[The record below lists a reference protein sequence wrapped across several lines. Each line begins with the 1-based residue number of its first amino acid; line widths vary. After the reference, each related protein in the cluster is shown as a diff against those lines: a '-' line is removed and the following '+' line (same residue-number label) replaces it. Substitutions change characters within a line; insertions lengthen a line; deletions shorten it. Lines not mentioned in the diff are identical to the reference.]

1 MIFCQTLG
9 PPVVRL
15 DDGSAPASLQ
25 WRKNLALL
33 VYLARSPKRARRRDH
48 LLGLLWGDQPQ
59 EKARASLNQALLTLR
74 SYVGPALESDKAEVR
89 LTDGAV
95 TLDVE
100 QLDALAASGDHAQA
114 ARLVVGLFLEG
125 FVIDGASQFEDWM
138 TAEQAYWLRRS
149 VDVLL
154 RVGAAALAA
163 GDVRSAQDAA
173 RRVVQLDPYSDLGV
187 QALMRAHA
195 LAGDPGSARAEFTSF
210 AARLTRDVGGAP
222 GPETR
227 ALADRLPAPS
237 SPPGPRSAASAREPL
252 VGRAM
257 ELARIMTLWERCRAD
272 GGHVAIVFLE
282 GDGGTGK
289 SRLVEEVAA
298 RATLD
303 GAIVAAARA
312 VEADQADAWSG
323 VLTIARAGLL
333 GAPGIAAVAPDA
345 LRQVRGET
353 PLTSPRSF
361 SDVLRAVAEE
371 HPVLIVIDD
380 AHWVDRE
387 SVLALG
393 AAARDLGS
401 APVLLLVAVN
411 RSAPR
416 AELDDMR
423 SRLGRDVQGMAIA
436 LGPLAVDDVR
446 ALARSS
452 APTLDDVQLERLTRR
467 IVADSAAIPLLAVEL
482 LRAVAA
488 GLDLRLMQ
496 KAWPEPLRTLEQ
508 TLPGDL
514 PDAVTAAIRVNFNRL
529 SKAAQQVLKVAAV
542 VGGRVS
548 VAVLARGSGQ
558 DGAALAAAL
567 DELEWQRWLAA
578 ETRGYSFVARIVRDV
593 VYQDMV
599 LPGERERI
607 LKLAGT

>member
-1 MIFCQTLG
+1 MAQKPRTA
-9 PPVVRL
+9 RL
-15 DDGSAPASLQ
+15 SRSFAQARSAPGSSPGTPLGRSAAGESPC
-25 WRKNLALL
+25 LAQSGAAHAPELCRAGFG
-33 VYLARSPKRARRRDH
+33 VGQGRSAPHRRRRHVGCGTARRPR
-48 LLGLLWGDQPQ
+48 G
-59 EKARASLNQALLTLR
+59 
-74 SYVGPALESDKAEVR
+74 
-89 LTDGAV
+89 
-95 TLDVE
+95 
-100 QLDALAASGDHAQA
+100 
-114 ARLVVGLFLEG
+114 
-125 FVIDGASQFEDWM
+125 
-138 TAEQAYWLRRS
+138 
-149 VDVLL
+149 
-154 RVGAAALAA
+154 
-163 GDVRSAQDAA
+163 
-173 RRVVQLDPYSDLGV
+173 VVQLDPYSDLGV

-467 IVADSAAIPLLAVEL
+467 IVADSAA
-482 LRAVAA
+482 
-488 GLDLRLMQ
+488 
-496 KAWPEPLRTLEQ
+496 
-508 TLPGDL
+508 
-514 PDAVTAAIRVNFNRL
+514 
-529 SKAAQQVLKVAAV
+529 
-542 VGGRVS
+542 
-548 VAVLARGSGQ
+548 
-558 DGAALAAAL
+558 
-567 DELEWQRWLAA
+567 
-578 ETRGYSFVARIVRDV
+578 
-593 VYQDMV
+593 
-599 LPGERERI
+599 
-607 LKLAGT
+607 